1 MKIKVSDFLNKKAAA
16 KALSFE
22 VLPPL
27 KGNGT
32 AQLFRT
38 IDRLREFDPNYI
50 NITTHN
56 SEFVYRQL
64 DNGQYERDRIRRRP
78 GTIAIA
84 AAIQQRYGIPVIP
97 HIICSGATVE
107 STEYE
112 LLDLQFLGI
121 QNLLLLRG
129 DKAHDERMF
138 TPTPNGHA
146 HTTDLIEEPEGP
158 PHLQR
163 LSQSAH
169 AELDGGSLAHVDEVA
184 IVQGDRHHGN
194 DVLERA
200 VGVTQDGRNR
210 VFCSKRRKRLKAS
223 PLA

>member
-1 MKIKVSDFLNKKAAA
+1 MKVSDFLNKKAAA

-84 AAIQQRYGIPVIP
+84 AAIQQRYKK
-97 HIICSGATVE
+97 H
-107 STEYE
+107 
-112 LLDLQFLGI
+112 
-121 QNLLLLRG
+121 
-129 DKAHDERMF
+129 
-138 TPTPNGHA
+138 
-146 HTTDLIEEPEGP
+146 
-158 PHLQR
+158 
-163 LSQSAH
+163 
-169 AELDGGSLAHVDEVA
+169 
-184 IVQGDRHHGN
+184 
-194 DVLERA
+194 
-200 VGVTQDGRNR
+200 
-210 VFCSKRRKRLKAS
+210 
-223 PLA
+223 